1 MLPGSIANLL
11 RLAGIVISAVLA
23 GLPWL
28 ITTGSEDPFLFQGWA
43 LLASGSIAVCIV
55 SAIFIFF
62 RPRQGQIPFV
72 SSFFLLFAGIALAT
86 VHSNFLVSLKSSM
99 ILLSLL
105 LLAGFLRLCRQSR
118 DNLAMAGMV
127 VLSGFLMSVY
137 GLAQHLGYDILSW
150 NSQYLMVGTFSNPN
164 FFGTFIA
171 ITALF
176 TLGLALDPNLRR
188 TNTRLIFLAMFAV
201 QFVVILLS
209 QRSGVTLTFCFG
221 LILLFTRSWEVR
233 PGRILR
239 VSPLISGFL
248 LAAVLIFFHGLVYY
262 STSNYPWGTLQSPPS
277 HHFPLVTRLILW
289 QMGFSVFLAH
299 PVTGLGPGSLPY
311 LMPLQRPPF
320 GSAIGIK
327 IFNDDPHSSAITLL
341 AETGLI
347 GLIAACSI
355 FAVIYGCFVWFR
367 FKNSRDPEQPNE
379 HNDNNETTVV
389 EGENAIIVQPAWSLT
404 LGTIAGTLVTF
415 SSGLLPVAYLL
426 YAIPLSIAAFGI
438 QNSFIAANTTH
449 KEPMLP
455 NLPKA
460 TMVALLSLA
469 FNSLFNT
476 SFSVLPLMGFA
487 VLIFGLH
494 FSACQRDIVWKRK
507 FSFVSLLFI
516 CFPAM
521 YVFAAYNFQIAYHR
535 EQLGLFNGQKFLNLQ
550 NYAESQKAFESAIQI
565 NSQSLKAHYGL
576 AICLEKLNKL
586 DESQEILKR
595 LDSMVPNA
603 FNSNFELAR
612 ILLDRKQILEAHRY
626 ALKSL
631 QWDQAPRTYELLG
644 KILVS
649 EGKFLEA
656 EKIFTEGLLLV
667 PLNTYD
673 MEAADRIRISL
684 AAIMANRGDL
694 PQCEKYLDAIRTS
707 VREQVDVLYLR
718 GMMLSRQKKPD
729 EALDLFEQALK
740 LSPENPRFINAV
752 GYILT
757 EQGQDLT
764 RAQSLL
770 ESAYAIVK
778 RSNPPNLSDLLMIAH
793 SLGKLYWKSGRHNE
807 ARQLLEIAY
816 EQCPTEWVSLKA
828 ERLEDLQQFLKQNG
842 TGSAAENAEQKSVF
856 SAPETVIPDQKSSND
871 ASATTPI
878 STPQENQP

>member
-43 LLASGSIAVCIV
+43 LLASGSIAVCVITAV
-55 SAIFIFF
+55 FILF
-62 RPRQGQIPFV
+62 RPRQGQVPFV
-72 SSFFLLFAGIALAT
+72 SSFFLLFAGIAIAT
-86 VHSNFLVSLKSSM
+86 VRSNFLVSLKSSM

-118 DNLAMAGMV
+118 DNLPIAGMV
-127 VLSGFLMSVY
+127 ILSGFFMAVY
-137 GLAQHLGYDILSW
+137 GLAQHAGYDILSW

-176 TLGLALDPNLRR
+176 TLGVSLDPNLRR
-188 TNTRLIFLAMFAV
+188 SNTRLIFLMMFAV
-201 QFVVILLS
+201 QFIVILIS

-239 VSPLISGFL
+239 FSPLISGLL
-248 LAAVLIFFHGLVYY
+248 LALVLVIFHGLVFY
-262 STSNYPWGTLQSPPS
+262 STVNYPWGTLQSPPS
-277 HHFPLVTRLILW
+277 HHFPLITRLILW

-299 PVTGLGPGSLPY
+299 PFTGLGPGSLPY

-327 IFNDDPHSSAITLL
+327 IFNDDPHSGALTLL
-341 AETGLI
+341 AETGLT
-347 GLIAACSI
+347 GLIAVCSI

-367 FKNSRDPEQPNE
+367 FKNARDPEQPHE
-379 HNDNNETTVV
+379 NNETVAATA
-389 EGENAIIVQPAWSLT
+389 GNIDNSISIQPAWALT
-404 LGTIAGTLVTF
+404 LAAIASTLVIF
-415 SSGLLPVAYLL
+415 VSGLLPITYLL
-426 YAIPLSIAAFGI
+426 YAVPLSIAAFGI
-438 QNSFIAANTTH
+438 QNSFIAPINTSRT
-449 KEPMLP
+449 PTLP

-476 SFSVLPLMGFA
+476 SFSVLPLIGFA

-507 FSFVSLLFI
+507 FSFVSLLFV

-521 YVFAAYNFQIAYHR
+521 YVFAAYNFQIAYHQ
-535 EQLGLFNGQKFLNLQ
+535 EQLSLFKGQKLLNLQ
-550 NYAESQKAFESAIQI
+550 DYPESQKAFESAIQI
-565 NSQSLKAHYGL
+565 NPQSLKAHYGL

-631 QWDQAPRTYELLG
+631 EWDQAPRTYELLG
-644 KILVS
+644 NILVL
-649 EGKFLEA
+649 EGKFVEA
-656 EKIFTEGLLLV
+656 EKIFAEGLLLV
-667 PLNTYD
+667 PLNTHD
-673 MEAADRIRISL
+673 MEAADRIRISM

-694 PQCEKYLDAIRTS
+694 PQCEKYLNAIRTS
-707 VREQVDVLYLR
+707 VREGADVLYLR
-718 GMMLSRQKKPD
+718 GMLLSRQKRSD

-740 LSPENPRFINAV
+740 ISPENPRFLNAV

-757 EQGQDLT
+757 EQGQDLP
-764 RAQSLL
+764 RAQTLL
-770 ESAYAIVK
+770 ESAHAIVK

-793 SLGKLYWKSGRHNE
+793 SLGKLYWKSGKLDE

-816 EQCPTEWVSLKA
+816 EQCPAEWISLRE
-828 ERLEDLQQFLKQNG
+828 ERSEDLQQFYKQNG
-842 TGSAAENAEQKSVF
+842 RSSKAANAEKKSLLSTSEAAF
-856 SAPETVIPDQKSSND
+856 PLPEANSVASEAIP
-871 ASATTPI
+871 TPLV
-878 STPQENQP
+878 NQP